1 MIKLQPTGT
10 IGECLEAENA
20 DLLMR
25 SMEEGEILVEEGEIL
40 VEAEE
45 ILEGEGEILVAL
57 EEILVE
63 VEMLVALEVA
73 DLQLLQQQLQLPHLR
88 RVSICQLQPV
98 HFFKYG
104 YPVSLYSILFLN
116 CAENKN

>member
-1 MIKLQPTGT
+1 MIKLQPTET

-73 DLQLLQQQLQLPHLR
+73 DLQLLQQQQLQLPHLR

-104 YPVSLYSILFLN
+104 YPVTFGDSG
-116 CAENKN
+116 

>member
-1 MIKLQPTGT
+1 MIKLQPTET
-10 IGECLEAENA
+10 IGECLEAENV

-45 ILEGEGEILVAL
+45 ILEGEEEILEGVGEILVAL

-104 YPVSLYSILFLN
+104 YPVTFGDSG
-116 CAENKN
+116 